1 MSQTDKIRSYSA
13 PSRTQMMT
21 GIALFA
27 AVAIILNLSHV
38 QVPAPYLPFL
48 LYDIWEIP
56 IVAALLIFGLCAA
69 LFVSVLN
76 MLVLLLANQGAS
88 AAGPL
93 YNLTAVVVTLLAIA
107 LAHSASTKIGLKN
120 KSLVAFVTGSAI
132 AVRTIVMVIFNFV
145 FLPFSPPL
153 GFNYPEAAVIPIL
166 PLIALFNAT
175 LTLYTVPFGYA
186 VVKAVSS
193 RFRMRLA
200 YPMHRLK
207 QQQA

>member
-1 MSQTDKIRSYSA
+1 MSQTDKIRSY
-13 PSRTQMMT
+13 PIRSRTQLMT

-48 LYDIWEIP
+48 LYDVWEIP
-56 IVAALLIFGLCAA
+56 IVAALLIFGVYAG

-93 YNLTAVVVTLLAIA
+93 YNFTAVAVTLLTVA
-107 LAHSASTKIGLKN
+107 LAHSASTKMGLKS
-120 KSLVAFVTGSAI
+120 KSLIAVVTGSAI
-132 AVRTIVMVIFNFV
+132 VVRTLVMVVFNLV
-145 FLPFSPPL
+145 FLPLSPPL

-175 LTLYTVPFGYA
+175 LTLYTVPIGYA
-186 VVKAVSS
+186 VVKAVST

-200 YPMHRLK
+200 YPMYK
-207 QQQA
+207 KK